1 MSDYEDSGNEDDD
14 DIAGMLGV
22 EVQRLGEEADAIMN
36 SIRNESVGS
45 PLPSSSQPYSTRAR
59 GDYDRDNSDYDDD
72 EVDDEVNDEIL
83 KLGSVTANLRQD
95 LDEISVESM
104 SSYLSQQQYARGNEQ
119 VYRYPRKSVA
129 LQEAADFLRHKQLYG
144 PGVGGQER
152 NTPLLVFAV
161 MVWSVILL
169 LMMHV
174 RYGSA
179 VDAVTG
185 TMTAFSI
192 PQFLPFP

>member
-1 MSDYEDSGNEDDD
+1 MSDYEDSGNDDDD

-22 EVQRLGEEADAIMN
+22 EMQRLGEEADAIMN
-36 SIRNESVGS
+36 SIRNESVAS
-45 PLPSSSQPYSTRAR
+45 PLPSSSQPYFSKD
-59 GDYDRDNSDYDDD
+59 DYDRANSDYDDD

-129 LQEAADFLRHKQLYG
+129 LQDAADFLRQKKLYG

-152 NTPLLVFAV
+152 NTPLLIFAV
-161 MVWSVILL
+161 LVWSVVLL
-169 LMMHV
+169 LIMHV

-179 VDAVTG
+179 MDAVTG
-185 TMTAFSI
+185 TMTAFS
-192 PQFLPFP
+192 LPK